1 MGITYVKIPAPV
13 AGSLTICNYNIKYN
27 GKGFTDPGI
36 SAWSA
41 DRNLGIKDV
50 SNLALAFY
58 HD

>member
-13 AGSLTICNYNIKYN
+13 AGYLTMFNYNIIYN
-27 GKGFTDPGI
+27 GKGITDPGI
-36 SAWSA
+36 
-41 DRNLGIKDV
+41 NPGIKDV